1 MFVSR
6 YYYLNIINQNI
17 LYMWFLNVL
26 AIVTL
31 RNHLYVTKSKGEN
44 CQQIIFSFRYKVI
57 ILSCLANFTLCLFV
71 VGKLQTSDILTILL
85 MKYSFAQTCRFS
97 IILKDYL
104 YLNNMIWQQYSR
116 CNRYQLLWWQWC
128 FSWLCLTRA
137 ARHVIQQLIVSQ
149 TSPSLILQSLVHPS
163 WWSV

>member
-26 AIVTL
+26 VIVTL

-85 MKYSFAQTCRFS
+85 MKYSFAQTCRFQLFSRIIYIWTIWSDNNIPAVTAINCCDDNDVS
-97 IILKDYL
+97 IDCA
-104 YLNNMIWQQYSR
+104 SPE
-116 CNRYQLLWWQWC
+116 LLVM
-128 FSWLCLTRA
+128 S
-137 ARHVIQQLIVSQ
+137 S
-149 TSPSLILQSLVHPS
+149 SN
-163 WWSV
+163 